1 MSRQLNDLMLGS
13 LELFC
18 LAAEL
23 EGFAAAA
30 RSAGVTPAA
39 VSRSIVRLENRL
51 GVRLFA
57 RSTRRIRLTDY
68 GRAYYSECRQALDR
82 LIEAEREI
90 SGQQARP
97 SGTIRMSLPTPLGHL
112 RVLPLLPAFR
122 RLYPEVKLDV
132 HLSNRNVDIVA
143 EGYDLAIR
151 GRSQPDSGLVARR
164 LLDDPLLV
172 VASPTYLKAAGIPNS
187 PEQLASHECIQF
199 VLPSSGQR
207 VPWLFHR
214 DGDEFE
220 LYTDGSICCSED
232 ILGTITLA
240 HHDAGLLQVPRF
252 MVEEQLRKGILVEVL
267 GAFAGATR
275 PFSLIYPAAR
285 HMPLRMRL
293 FIDFLLAQIGKPIA
307 PDSKPTA

>member
-1 MSRQLNDLMLGS
+1 MLGS

-30 RSAGVTPAA
+30 RRAGVTPAA

-57 RSTRRIRLTDY
+57 RSTRRIRLTDQ
-68 GRAYYSECRQALDR
+68 GRAYYAECRQALDR

-90 SGQQARP
+90 GGQQARP
-97 SGTIRMSLPTPLGHL
+97 SGAIRMSLPTPLGHL

-122 RLYPEVKLDV
+122 MLYPEVRLDV

-151 GRSQPDSGLVARR
+151 GRTQPDSGLVARR

-172 VASPTYLKAAGIPNS
+172 VASPTYLKEAGIPKS
-187 PEQLASHECIQF
+187 PQQLANHECIQF
-199 VLPSSGQR
+199 VLPSNGQR

-240 HHDAGLLQVPRF
+240 RHGAGLLQVPSF
-252 MVEEQLRKGILVEVL
+252 MVEEELRNGILVEVL
-267 GAFAGATR
+267 GVFAGATR
-275 PFSLIYPAAR
+275 PFSLIYPATR

-293 FIDFLLAQIGKPIA
+293 FIDFLLDRICNPVA
-307 PDSKPTA
+307 PDTKPKT

>member
-23 EGFAAAA
+23 QGFAAAA
-30 RSAGVTPAA
+30 RRAGVTPAA
-39 VSRSIVRLENRL
+39 VSRSIVRLESRL

-57 RSTRRIRLTDY
+57 RSTRRIRLTDH
-68 GRAYYSECRQALDR
+68 GRAYYAECRQALDR
-82 LIEAEREI
+82 LIEAERQI
-90 SGQQARP
+90 GGQQARP

-122 RLYPEVKLDV
+122 RLYPEVRLDV
-132 HLSNRNVDIVA
+132 HLSNRNVDFVA

-172 VASPTYLKAAGIPNS
+172 VASPNYLKAASIPNS
-187 PEQLASHECIQF
+187 PEQLANHECIQF

-207 VPWLFHR
+207 IPWLFHR
-214 DGDEFE
+214 DGDQFE

-232 ILGTITLA
+232 ILGTVTLA
-240 HHDAGLLQVPRF
+240 RHGAGLLQVPRF
-252 MVEEQLRKGILVEVL
+252 MVERELHRGILVEVL
-267 GAFAGATR
+267 ADYGGATR
-275 PFSLIYPAAR
+275 PFSLLYPAAR
-285 HMPLRMRL
+285 HMPLRMRV
-293 FIDFLLAQIGKPIA
+293 FIDFLMERITDPIA
-307 PDSKPTA
+307 PGAEPTG